1 MFNQQKRNMQSE
13 EFQSHSLTS
22 IGQGDGVYIS
32 TYGCQMNENDS
43 ERMMSLLEMMNFRAV
58 TSPDQASLIII
69 NSCSIREKPVHKVHS
84 EVGRYRKLKDRN
96 PNLNIGIGGCVAQQ
110 EKDRLMKDIP
120 LIDFVFGTDAIDQL
134 PDIVARVNRG
144 QKVNSTRFEHSQP
157 YHIETL

>member
-1 MFNQQKRNMQSE
+1 MQSE
-13 EFQSHSLTS
+13 TQFSPISLTQ

-84 EVGRYRKLKDRN
+84 EVGRYRKMKAANPKLK
-96 PNLNIGIGGCVAQQ
+96 IGVTGCVAQQ
-110 EKDRLMKDIP
+110 EKERLK
-120 LIDFVFGTDAIDQL
+120 
-134 PDIVARVNRG
+134 
-144 QKVNSTRFEHSQP
+144 
-157 YHIETL
+157 